1 MDNKPTKLFNKNY
14 LLLWQGQTI
23 SRLGSSF
30 FLIPMLLWVKDA
42 TGSGAIMGFLFSIAS
57 IPGLVLGPFGGAFAD
72 RYSRKKII
80 VFSDVIR
87 GIVVIAVSALLFY
100 EPVSTNFII
109 GALFVMALINS
120 VILTGFAP
128 AVSASIPELVPTKAV
143 AGANSLAQ
151 LSQLI
156 SNFLGQGLGGV
167 LYRIIGAPVLFFAN
181 GLTFLYA
188 ALSDS
193 FVKIPQ
199 QMPEKAPE
207 WKEEIKNF
215 WRDVVVGF
223 KYIIRRPGLRNTVVI
238 SAVLG
243 FFSAPIMILLPFFV
257 DYNLQKTEDWYGF
270 LVGFFFLGT
279 FIGSIFAGVVRL
291 PPQLRMKTL
300 IIAILIQSIGYALFG
315 FVRNEF
321 FALGLA
327 VVNGVVQGYVTVNI
341 LTIVQLSTSG
351 EIRGRVLAILTTIS
365 NILVPLATLAAGI
378 ALDYIGTNVYLIF
391 LISGI
396 IMTLF
401 VLWVSLNSQFRNFLA
416 TDYSAEANNL
426 KQQENY
432 DQQLDNNP

>member
-1 MDNKPTKLFNKNY
+1 MENKPTKLFNKNY
-14 LLLWQGQTI
+14 VLLWQGQTI

-42 TGSGAIMGFLFSIAS
+42 TGSAAIMGFLFSIAS
-57 IPGLVLGPFGGAFAD
+57 IPGLILGPFGGAFAD

-87 GIVVIAVSALLFY
+87 GLVIIAVAALLFY

-109 GALFVMALINS
+109 GALFIMALINA

-151 LSQLI
+151 VSQLI

-167 LYRIIGAPVLFFAN
+167 LYRVIGAPVLFFIN

-199 QMPEKAPE
+199 KMPEKAPE
-207 WKEEIKNF
+207 WKEEINNF
-215 WRDVVVGF
+215 WQDVVKGF
-223 KYIIRRPGLRNTVVI
+223 RYIITRPGLRDTVVI

-257 DYNLQKTEDWYGF
+257 EYNLGKTEDWYGF

-279 FIGSIFAGVVRL
+279 FIGSIFAGAVRL
-291 PPQLRMKTL
+291 PPQIRGKTL
-300 IIAILIQSIGYALFG
+300 IVAILIQSIGYALFG
-315 FVRNEF
+315 FVQNEYL
-321 FALGLA
+321 ALLLA

-341 LTIVQLSTSG
+341 LTIVQISTSG

-365 NILVPLATLAAGI
+365 NILVPLATLVAGI
-378 ALDYIGTNVYLIF
+378 ALDFIGKNVYLIF
-391 LISGI
+391 LVSGI
-396 IMTLF
+396 IMTVF
-401 VLWVSLNSQFRNFLA
+401 VIWASFNSQFRHFLA
-416 TDYSAEANNL
+416 TDYSAEAENL
-426 KQQENY
+426 AKPEHN
-432 DQQLDNNP
+432 DQQLDYNP